1 MMNKKTKF
9 LPPLF
14 IMISSIAVS
23 PLQANGLPESSSL
36 PSYSYQKPL
45 ISDGIKGTITDESGA
60 PVIGAVV
67 VSTKGN
73 KHAVSD
79 IEGKFS
85 IEDATKGD
93 VFKVTCLGYKEYSFK
108 VGNTSEYQIL
118 MKEDNQL
125 LDEVVV
131 VGYGVQKKV
140 TVTGSVA
147 SIGGNEII
155 KTKSTDVRN
164 MLTGRIPGLRV
175 VQNTAEPGALNTAI
189 NIRGF
194 GGPLVIVDG
203 VERGILNRLD
213 PNEIESIS
221 VLKDA
226 AAAVYGVKA
235 ANGVILITTKKGTND
250 GKVSIDYNGNMTWQM
265 VSGLPSTVGVVDYMK
280 MSNEK
285 SMSKEDGSGTFTF
298 DPELIRQYES
308 GEKQGT
314 DWYGST
320 IRNFVPQTQ
329 HNVSVSGGNKRINF
343 FTNLGY
349 QYQEGFFTYG
359 SLNYNRFNLRTR
371 VQAKITDNLDFDI
384 NLNHIQDNKFS
395 PRKASNE
402 IIRELWKQYPT
413 DPVYADPDNK
423 YYYFP
428 TVDTGVNPIAWL
440 DTDYSGYQEN
450 KGKWYQTTA
459 TLTYK
464 VPFIK
469 GLSLKALYS
478 YDYNFSNNKTFSKKY
493 ELYRYD
499 EVNDKYTS
507 VVRDAPSSVRR
518 NFSDGSKT
526 QYQLSAN
533 FTRTFADS
541 HNINA
546 MVLFEGTRS
555 KGDNFYAK
563 RELLIDVDHLFAGS
577 VENQEGGMDKNGIYE
592 EAQIGIVGR
601 LNYDY
606 KSKYLAEFLCRYDG
620 SSIFPKEKRFGFF
633 PSFLVG
639 YRISEEKFWKSSV
652 LNFIDNFKLRAS
664 YGIMGDDGA
673 LAYQFLNGYEYPSGR
688 AFFDGKLI
696 NGVVDLG
703 IPNRNIT
710 WYTAHTMNIG
720 FDAQAWKGLL
730 GLTFDFFQRKRYG
743 LLATRNAT
751 LPGTVGASLPQ
762 ENLESD
768 KNLGMEIEISHR
780 NYVNKDFWYSVKANF
795 SITRAMNMYK
805 EQQEQRS
812 MYNNWRNNL
821 NNRYK
826 SIYWGV
832 EAGGQFTSWEEVAEF
847 PIKTSRT
854 TLPGDYWYKD
864 WNGDGFIDDQDKHPI
879 GFNTTPLLNYG
890 LIFDLGYK
898 GFDFNVLF
906 QGAAMSNIA
915 YTERLSNPMDGTSAP
930 LDFFADRWRPAD
942 EGADPYKYDTKWIPG
957 KYPSMGGTLVRA
969 DSEFN
974 VHNSAYMRLKNIEL
988 GYTLPKKWSNKIRLS
1003 SLRFYVSGYNLLT
1016 FSGLKFVDPEH
1027 PNSNN
1032 GYMYPLNKT
1041 ISLGVNLKL

>member
-1 MMNKKTKF
+1 MKSKQKIV
-9 LPPLF
+9 PPLLTS
-14 IMISSIAVS
+14 MLLVVS
-23 PLQANGLPESSSL
+23 PLQAGLLESSN
-36 PSYSYQKPL
+36 SYSYVTQVPTNSKG
-45 ISDGIKGTITDESGA
+45 ISGLVQDESGI
-60 PVIGAVV
+60 PIIGAVV
-67 VSTKGN
+67 VSLKGD
-73 KHAVSD
+73 KHSVTD
-79 IEGKFS
+79 IDGKFI
-85 IEDATKGD
+85 IENANIGEI
-93 VFKVTCLGYKEYSFK
+93 FKITCLGYKEYQFK
-108 VGNTSEYQIL
+108 VSKSSDYQITL
-118 MKEDNQL
+118 KEDNQL

-131 VGYGVQKKV
+131 VGYGVQKKA

-147 SIGGNEII
+147 SVGGNDIV

-175 VQNTAEPGALNTAI
+175 VQNSAEPGSLNTSI

-194 GGPLVIVDG
+194 GSPLVIIDG
-203 VERGILNRLD
+203 VERETLNRLD

-235 ANGVILITTKKGTND
+235 ANGVILITTKNGASD
-250 GKVSIDYNGNMTWQM
+250 GKLSIDYNGNMTWQM
-265 VSGLPSTVGVVDYMK
+265 ISGLPSTVDVVDFMK

-285 SMSKEDGSGTFTF
+285 SMSKEDGSGTFMY

-314 DWYGST
+314 DWYEAT
-320 IRNFVPQTQ
+320 MRNFVPQSQ
-329 HNVSVSGGNKRINF
+329 HNVSISGGNQKVNF

-349 QYQEGFFTYG
+349 QYQEGFFTFG
-359 SLNYNRFNLRTR
+359 TLNYDRINLRTR
-371 VQAKITDNLDFDI
+371 IQAKLTDNLDFDI
-384 NLNHIQDNKFS
+384 NLNQIQDNKFA
-395 PRKASNE
+395 PRVASST
-402 IIRELWKQYPT
+402 IIQELWKQYPT

-450 KGKWYQTTA
+450 KNKWYQTSA
-459 TLTYK
+459 SLTYR

-469 GLSLKALYS
+469 GLSLKALFS
-478 YDYNFSNNKTFSKKY
+478 YDYNSSNNKTYSRKY

-507 VVRDAPSSVRR
+507 VVRDSPSSVKRDF
-518 NFSDGSKT
+518 NEGSKML
-526 QYQLSAN
+526 YQISAN
-533 FTRTFADS
+533 FNRTFAKS
-541 HNINA
+541 HNIAA
-546 MVLFEGTRS
+546 MILFEGTRN

-577 VENQEGGMDKNGIYE
+577 VENQEGGMNKDGIYE
-592 EAQIGIVGR
+592 DAQIGIVGR

-620 SSIFPKEKRFGFF
+620 SSVFPSNNRFGFF

-639 YRISEEKFWKSSV
+639 YRISEEGFWKNSFI
-652 LNFIDNFKLRAS
+652 NFIDNFKLRAS
-664 YGIMGDDGA
+664 YGVMGDDGA
-673 LAYQFLNGYEYPSGR
+673 LAYQYLNGYQYPSGS
-688 AFFDGKLI
+688 AFFDGQLI
-696 NGVVDLG
+696 NGVSDLG
-703 IPNRNIT
+703 IPNKNIT

-720 FDAQAWKGLL
+720 FDAQAWHGLL
-730 GLTFDFFQRKRYG
+730 GVTFDFFQRKRYG
-743 LLATRNAT
+743 LLATRSAT
-751 LPGTVGASLPQ
+751 LPGTVGATLPQ

-768 KNLGMEIEISHR
+768 KNLGMEIELSHR
-780 NYVNKDFWYSVKANF
+780 NYINKDFWYSIKANF
-795 SITRAMNMYK
+795 AVTRAMNMYK

-812 MYNNWRNNL
+812 AYNNWRNNL
-821 NNRYK
+821 NNRYQ

-832 EAGGQFTSWEEVAEF
+832 EAGGQFTNWNEIAEF

-864 WNGDGFIDDQDKHPI
+864 WNGDGFIDDNDKHPI
-879 GFNTTPLLNYG
+879 GYNTTPLLNYG
-890 LIFDLGYK
+890 FIFDLGYK
-898 GFDFNVLF
+898 GFDINMLF

-915 YTERLSNPMDGTSAP
+915 YTERLSDPMGNTYAP
-930 LDFFADRWRPAD
+930 LDFFADRWRPVN
-942 EGADPYKYDTKWIPG
+942 EGDNPYNYDTEWIPG
-957 KYPSMGGTLVRA
+957 KYPSMGGTLVRK

-988 GYTLPKKWSNKIRLS
+988 GYTLPKKWTNKIRLS
-1003 SLRFYVSGYNLLT
+1003 SLRIYVSGYNLLT

-1027 PNSNN
+1027 PNDAN

-1041 ISLGVNLKL
+1041 ISVGVNLKL